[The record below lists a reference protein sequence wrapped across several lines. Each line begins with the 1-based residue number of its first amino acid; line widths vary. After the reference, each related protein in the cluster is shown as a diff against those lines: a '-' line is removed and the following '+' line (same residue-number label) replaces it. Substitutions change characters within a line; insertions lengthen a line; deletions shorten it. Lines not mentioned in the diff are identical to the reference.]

1 MGEFIKYK
9 GFESA
14 FSWGGWSVKYLVAF
28 YLCLPLLAY
37 FILPFFTAKRTL
49 SGNRKSIA
57 IIVLG
62 DLGHSPRMCYH
73 SLSFS
78 KLNYYVSLCG
88 YLQSEPSDEIL
99 EDVNI
104 DIKAIP
110 MVENHGLPFLL
121 FAIEKICMQ
130 VVSLF
135 SLLFELRGIDYIM
148 IQNPPSMP
156 LLLISIIFV
165 KLFSRNTKI
174 IIDWHNLNYS
184 ILNLKYN
191 NENHPLVRFLK
202 LYEMILGRFAFY
214 NLTVTKR
221 MKRFLVS
228 DFGMNSKKIST
239 LHDRPASSFKPLQE
253 LETTKMDIL
262 NSHPLFQDITGVD
275 KYKILV
281 SSTSFTPDEDFN
293 ILLDALKYYDSSEK
307 NEPLLLIVTGKGPL
321 KQAFRERVK
330 DLRFSK
336 KVIVKTAWLSV
347 EDYPVVLAIADL
359 GVSLHTSSS
368 GIDLP
373 MKIVDFFGC
382 GIPVISLDFPAI
394 DELVKHD
401 YNGVVVTGKD
411 QAKVICQHLEHLF
424 RDQEKLNRLKNGA
437 IEESHTR
444 WNENWNRVMKPR
456 FEFD

>member
-1 MGEFIKYK
+1 
-9 GFESA
+9 
-14 FSWGGWSVKYLVAF
+14 
-28 YLCLPLLAY
+28 
-37 FILPFFTAKRTL
+37 
-49 SGNRKSIA
+49 
-57 IIVLG
+57 
-62 DLGHSPRMCYH
+62 
-73 SLSFS
+73 
-78 KLNYYVSLCG
+78 
-88 YLQSEPSDEIL
+88 
-99 EDVNI
+99 
-104 DIKAIP
+104 

-330 DLRFSK
+330 DLRFLK

>member
-1 MGEFIKYK
+1 M
-9 GFESA
+9 
-14 FSWGGWSVKYLVAF
+14 
-28 YLCLPLLAY
+28 
-37 FILPFFTAKRTL
+37 
-49 SGNRKSIA
+49 
-57 IIVLG
+57 
-62 DLGHSPRMCYH
+62 
-73 SLSFS
+73 
-78 KLNYYVSLCG
+78 
-88 YLQSEPSDEIL
+88 
-99 EDVNI
+99 
-104 DIKAIP
+104 
-110 MVENHGLPFLL
+110 
-121 FAIEKICMQ
+121 
-130 VVSLF
+130 
-135 SLLFELRGIDYIM
+135 
-148 IQNPPSMP
+148 
-156 LLLISIIFV
+156 
-165 KLFSRNTKI
+165 
-174 IIDWHNLNYS
+174 
-184 ILNLKYN
+184 
-191 NENHPLVRFLK
+191 
-202 LYEMILGRFAFY
+202 
-214 NLTVTKR
+214 
-221 MKRFLVS
+221 
-228 DFGMNSKKIST
+228 
-239 LHDRPASSFKPLQE
+239 
-253 LETTKMDIL
+253 
-262 NSHPLFQDITGVD
+262 
-275 KYKILV
+275 
-281 SSTSFTPDEDFN
+281 
-293 ILLDALKYYDSSEK
+293 LDALKYYDSSEK

-330 DLRFSK
+330 DLRFLK

>member
-9 GFESA
+9 GFELA

-228 DFGMNSKKIST
+228 DFGMNSKKSPHYMIDQHLRSSHCKNLKPLKWTFST
-239 LHDRPASSFKPLQE
+239 HILSSKTLPASTSTRFWSAPLHSPQ
-253 LETTKMDIL
+253 M
-262 NSHPLFQDITGVD
+262 
-275 KYKILV
+275 
-281 SSTSFTPDEDFN
+281 
-293 ILLDALKYYDSSEK
+293 
-307 NEPLLLIVTGKGPL
+307 
-321 KQAFRERVK
+321 R
-330 DLRFSK
+330 
-336 KVIVKTAWLSV
+336 
-347 EDYPVVLAIADL
+347 
-359 GVSLHTSSS
+359 
-368 GIDLP
+368 
-373 MKIVDFFGC
+373 
-382 GIPVISLDFPAI
+382 ISIFCWMP
-394 DELVKHD
+394 
-401 YNGVVVTGKD
+401 
-411 QAKVICQHLEHLF
+411 
-424 RDQEKLNRLKNGA
+424 
-437 IEESHTR
+437 
-444 WNENWNRVMKPR
+444 
-456 FEFD
+456 